1 MEIYLVGGAVR
12 DRCLGLSV
20 REKDW
25 VVTQATPEEMLRL
38 GYRQVGRDFPVF
50 IHPETGEEYAL
61 ARTEKK
67 TAPGYKGFTVHASPE
82 VTLEQDLQR
91 RDLTIN
97 AMAVDSRGELIDP
110 CGGREDLEKKKLR
123 HISSAFKE
131 DPVRLL
137 RVARFAARFADS
149 GFTVAEE
156 TMELMCEMVAD
167 GEADALVAER
177 IWQETHT
184 ALREPRPQVFFQIL
198 RDCGGLPVLF
208 PELEALFGVPQNPK
222 WHPEIDC
229 GVHTMMAL
237 QLAASLSDDPV
248 VRFAVLVH
256 DLGKG
261 TTPKSDLPRHIGH
274 EKRSVDLILQMSAR
288 LRIPNTFQGLARLV
302 AQWHGHCHRAM
313 ELGPAT
319 LLKLIEATDAW
330 RRPQRLEDFL
340 LACEADYRGR
350 KGFTERDYPQAD
362 RVRNMAKLSG
372 GIAADSL
379 DLDGL
384 KGDEIGARLSAA
396 RCLAIRQALKKE
408 TGGAD

>member
-12 DRCLGLSV
+12 DRYLGIPV

-25 VVTQATPEEMLRL
+25 VVTQATPEEMLNL

-50 IHPETGEEYAL
+50 LHPETAQEYAL
-61 ARTEKK
+61 ARTERK
-67 TAPGYKGFTVHASPE
+67 TGPGYKGFTVHASPE

-97 AMAVDSRGELIDP
+97 AIAVDSEGELIDP

-123 HISSAFKE
+123 HISSAFSE

-137 RVARFAARFADS
+137 RVARFAARFAEFD
-149 GFTVAEE
+149 FTVAEE
-156 TMELMCEMVAD
+156 TMVLMRGMVAD
-167 GEADALVAER
+167 GEVDALVAER
-177 IWQETHT
+177 VWQETQS
-184 ALREPRPQVFFQIL
+184 ALQESRPQVFFQVL
-198 RDCGGLPVLF
+198 RDCGALAVLF
-208 PELEALFGVPQNPK
+208 PELDALFGVPQTPK

-229 GVHTMMAL
+229 GVHMTMAMRI
-237 QLAASLSDDPV
+237 AARISDDPI

-261 TTPKSDLPRHIGH
+261 TTPKDKLPKHIGH
-274 EKRSVDLILQMSAR
+274 EKRSVDLILEMGAR
-288 LRIPNTFQGLARLV
+288 LRIPNAYLGLARLV
-302 AQWHGHCHRAM
+302 AQWHGHCHRAL
-313 ELGPAT
+313 ELRPAT
-319 LLKLIEATDAW
+319 ILKLIEAIDAW

-340 LACEADYRGR
+340 TACEADYRGR
-350 KGFTERDYPQAD
+350 KGYFERDYPQAA
-362 RVRNMAKLSG
+362 RVRDMAAVAG
-372 GIAADSL
+372 QVTAESL

-396 RCLAIRQALKKE
+396 RCQAIKHALRPKAE
-408 TGGAD
+408 H

>member
-12 DRCLGLSV
+12 DRYLGIPV

-25 VVTQATPEEMLRL
+25 VVTQATPEEMLGL

-50 IHPETGEEYAL
+50 LHPETAEEYAL
-61 ARTEKK
+61 ARTERK
-67 TAPGYKGFTVHASPE
+67 TGPGYKGFSVHASPE

-97 AMAVDSRGELIDP
+97 AIAVDSEGELIDP

-123 HISSAFKE
+123 HISSAFSE

-137 RVARFAARFADS
+137 RVARFAARFAEFD
-149 GFTVAEE
+149 FTVAEE
-156 TMELMCEMVAD
+156 TMALMRGMVAD
-167 GEADALVAER
+167 GEVDALVAER
-177 IWQETHT
+177 VWQETQT
-184 ALREPRPQVFFQIL
+184 ALQESRPQIFFQVL
-198 RDCGGLPVLF
+198 RDCGALAVLF
-208 PELEALFGVPQNPK
+208 PELDALFGVPQTPK

-229 GVHTMMAL
+229 GVHMMMAMRI
-237 QLAASLSDDPV
+237 AAGISDDPI

-261 TTPKSDLPRHIGH
+261 TTPKDELPRHIGH
-274 EKRSVDLILQMSAR
+274 EKRSVDLILEMGAR
-288 LRIPNTFQGLARLV
+288 LRIPNAYLGLARLV
-302 AQWHGHCHRAM
+302 AQWHGHCHRAL
-313 ELGPAT
+313 ELRPAT
-319 LLKLIEATDAW
+319 LLKLIEAIGAW

-340 LACEADYRGR
+340 TACEADYKGR
-350 KGFTERDYPQAD
+350 KGYFERDYPQAG
-362 RVRNMAKLSG
+362 RVRDMAAVAG
-372 GIAADSL
+372 QVTAESL

-396 RCLAIRQALKKE
+396 RCQAIRHALRKAKD
-408 TGGAD
+408 TAD